1 MEMFYG
7 GQELF
12 VVINKQGIVLQI
24 FIVRVLNMLG
34 TSLYLRIYIGHA
46 NIITVQ
52 AEHILLCDHKIN
64 LIFEEN

>member
-12 VVINKQGIVLQI
+12 VVINKQGIVLRI
-24 FIVRVLNMLG
+24 FVGRVSNMLG
-34 TSLYLRIYIGHA
+34 MYLHIYIGHA
-46 NIITVQ
+46 NGLTIQ
-52 AEHILLCDHKIN
+52 AEHRLLCDHKIN